1 MIETV
6 TANLHEKTMLLNVKI
21 PVREPLTLF
30 LLICLF
36 IPLARSGYAQ
46 SATAS
51 LSGTV
56 TDETGGALP
65 GVKISVENLNAG
77 LRRQTTSNSEGY
89 FVVPLLPP
97 GVYNVRAER
106 DGFATTDTREI
117 TLNVGDQRALLIR
130 LRVGGV
136 SATVNV
142 IDKAASVNESAAV
155 GTVID
160 RQFVANLPLNGRSF
174 QSLIALTPGV
184 VLTKANG
191 SEPGQFSVNGQRAN
205 ANYFTV
211 DGVSANLGIGVNS
224 FASQNGSGSTPA
236 FTALGGTNNLVSVD
250 ALEEFRIQTST
261 YAPEFG
267 RAPGGQ
273 ISLVTRAGA
282 NVFHGSLF
290 EYFRNDLLDAND
302 WFANNRNLK
311 RPPLRLNQFG
321 GVFSGPLWAP
331 KKYFGPLGMDA
342 RDRTFFFFSYEGLRL
357 RQPQVAIATV
367 PSLAVRQGA
376 ASAARAILD
385 TYPLPNGRD
394 LGGNLA
400 EFNASY
406 SNPAVFDAASV
417 RIDHNINSRLSLF
430 GRYND
435 APSETEQRKPALP
448 NNLSRT
454 RLDTRTLT
462 VGVIASFT
470 PRISN
475 DLRFNYSRALGV
487 NTQWLDN
494 FGGASP
500 PPVSAFYPASQSSDG
515 GFLIINVTGLGSI
528 SAGNDVDNRQRQI
541 NLVNNLAGAAG
552 NHALKFGVDYRR
564 LSPFFGLKGDAASQY
579 RPTYNFNGLTGLL
592 TSRVNAAFINVKDA
606 VALNF
611 DQLSLFAQDT
621 WKVSRRLT
629 LTYGLRY
636 ELNPPPQGAN
646 DRNQPYTI
654 QGDINNLVGLAL
666 APPGTPLY
674 QTTKANFAPRVG
686 AALQLA
692 QGPGR
697 ELVLRGGF
705 GLFYDLGVGVINSAA
720 GAFPFLRRKVLPA
733 NTVYPLSATDAA
745 PLPVNAPP
753 PYDLL
758 RAFDPQIVLPRTHQF
773 NIALEQSLG
782 SSQTVSASYVGA
794 LGKKLLRQESISNPN
809 ATFALLQ
816 LTRNSATSDYHALQ
830 LQFQRRLSKGLQALA
845 SYTFGKSL
853 DIASTDA
860 SFLQRADRIDP
871 RTDRG
876 PSDFDARH
884 SFNAAVTYNLPSF
897 SQDRFVRA
905 IFGGYSLDAIY
916 YARSA
921 LPVNLTIGRTSSY
934 GFVVLRPDLVAGVP
948 IRVDDPDSPGGWR
961 FNNTQ
966 VAPNQVGP
974 FAMTAQIVDRNGSLG
989 RNTQRGFGFRQFDF
1003 AARRQFKLTE
1013 SASLQFRAEFFN
1025 LFNQVN
1031 FADPSGGLNFT
1042 APTAAAPDG
1051 RLTATATFGQ
1061 STAMLRSSLGGLN
1074 PVYQVG
1080 GPRSLQFAL
1089 KLMF

>member
-1 MIETV
+1 
-6 TANLHEKTMLLNVKI
+6 MLLNIKTPI
-21 PVREPLTLF
+21 RKPLTL
-30 LLICLF
+30 LLFICLF
-36 IPLARSGYAQ
+36 SLIPLVGSGYAQ

-56 TDETGGALP
+56 TDETGSALP
-65 GVKISVENLNAG
+65 GVKLSVENLGAG
-77 LRRQTTSNSEGY
+77 LKRQTTSNSEGY

-97 GVYNVRAER
+97 GIYNVRAER

-130 LRVGGV
+130 LRIGSV
-136 SATVNV
+136 SATINV
-142 IDKAASVNESAAV
+142 ADKAAPVNESAAV

-160 RQFVANLPLNGRSF
+160 RQFVGNLPLNGRSF

-184 VLTKANG
+184 VFTKANN

-211 DGVSANLGIGVNS
+211 DGVSANVGIGVNS

-267 RAPGGQ
+267 RTPGGQ
-273 ISLVTRAGA
+273 VSLVTRAGA

-290 EYFRNDLLDAND
+290 EYFRNDKLDAND
-302 WFANNRNLK
+302 WFANSRSLK

-321 GVFSGPLWAP
+321 GAFSGPLWLP
-331 KKYFGPLGMDA
+331 EKYFGPLGVDA
-342 RDRTFFFFSYEGLRL
+342 RNHTFFFFSYEGLRL
-357 RQPQVAIATV
+357 RQPQVAIANV
-367 PSLAVRQGA
+367 PALAVRQT
-376 ASAARAILD
+376 ASAAARTILD

-394 LGGNLA
+394 LGANLA

-406 SNPAVFDAASV
+406 SNPAAFDAASI
-417 RIDHNINSRLSLF
+417 RLDHTINSRWSLF

-435 APSETEQRKPALP
+435 APSDTEQRKTALP

-454 RLDTRTLT
+454 QLDTRTST
-462 VGVIASFT
+462 VGAIASIT

-475 DLRFNYSRALGV
+475 DLRFNYSRAVGA

-494 FGGASP
+494 FGGAAP

-528 SAGNDVDNRQRQI
+528 SAGNDVDNHQRQI
-541 NLVNNLAGAAG
+541 NVVDNLAVTAG
-552 NHALKFGVDYRR
+552 NHALKFGVDYLR
-564 LSPFFGLKGDAASQY
+564 LSPFFGVNGDAASQY

-592 TSRVNAAFINVKDA
+592 TSRVNNAFINVKDA

-611 DQLSLFAQDT
+611 DQLSLYAQDT
-621 WKVSRRLT
+621 WKATRRLT

-636 ELNPPPQGAN
+636 ELNPPPRGID

-654 QGDINNLVGLAL
+654 QGAIDNLAGLTL
-666 APPGTPLY
+666 AAPGTPLF
-674 QTTKANFAPRVG
+674 QTTKANFAPRLG

-692 QGPGR
+692 QKSGR
-697 ELVLRGGF
+697 ELTLRGGY
-705 GLFYDLGVGVINSAA
+705 GIFYDLGTGVINSAA

-753 PYDLL
+753 PYDLI

-773 NIALEQSLG
+773 NVALEQSLG
-782 SSQTVSASYVGA
+782 SGQTISASYIGA
-794 LGKKLLRQESISNPN
+794 LGKNLLRQESISNPN

-884 SFNAAVTYNLPSF
+884 SFSAAVTYNLPSF
-897 SQDRFVRA
+897 SQARFARA
-905 IFGGYSLDAIY
+905 IFGGYALDAIY

-948 IRVDDPDSPGGWR
+948 IKIDDPDSPGGWR
-961 FNNTQ
+961 FNNAQ
-966 VAPNQVGP
+966 VGPNQVGP

-989 RNTQRGFGFRQFDF
+989 RNALRGFSFQQFDF

-1013 SASLQFRAEFFN
+1013 QANLQLRAEFFN
-1025 LFNQVN
+1025 LFNRAN

-1074 PVYQVG
+1074 PVYQIG
-1080 GPRSLQFAL
+1080 GTRSIQLSLRLQF
-1089 KLMF
+1089 